1 MAIERLTG
9 PADPRVADYTSVP
22 DAKLV
27 RGRGLFVAEG
37 RLVVQRLIEH
47 GRYRIRSLLLSDAA
61 LRSLEPVVASV
72 DAPVYV
78 CAVDAFRGITG
89 YNIHRGCLALAERP
103 APASAPDLL
112 ATARTA
118 IVLES
123 TANPDNMGGVFRN
136 AAAFGAD
143 VVLLS
148 PACCD
153 PLYRKAIRTSMAA
166 TLSVP
171 FATLDD
177 WPAALSAIG
186 RLGFTI
192 VALTPRQPAQGLDE
206 FARRHRSERLALL
219 LGSEGNGLSDDAE
232 RFADY
237 RVRIPISDRVDS
249 LNVAVAAGI
258 AMYRL
263 IASTDAG

>member
-1 MAIERLTG
+1 
-9 PADPRVADYTSVP
+9 
-22 DAKLV
+22 
-27 RGRGLFVAEG
+27 
-37 RLVVQRLIEH
+37 
-47 GRYRIRSLLLSDAA
+47 
-61 LRSLEPVVASV
+61 
-72 DAPVYV
+72 
-78 CAVDAFRGITG
+78 
-89 YNIHRGCLALAERP
+89 
-103 APASAPDLL
+103 
-112 ATARTA
+112 
-118 IVLES
+118 
-123 TANPDNMGGVFRN
+123 MGGVFRN
-136 AAAFGAD
+136 AAAFGVDA
-143 VVLLS
+143 VLLS

-153 PLYRKAIRTSMAA
+153 PMYRKAIRTSMAA

-177 WPAALSAIG
+177 WPGALSGIG

-192 VALTPRQPAQGLDE
+192 VALTPRPPAQDLDE
-206 FARRHRSERLALL
+206 FAREHRSERLALL
-219 LGSEGNGLSDDAE
+219 LGSEGNGLTDDVE